1 MPKDNIDYS
10 NTIIYK
16 IFCNNQDIKDI
27 YIGHTTNFVKRKYQH
42 KILCNNGSGK
52 QFKIYDI
59 IRDNGGWDNWTMVE
73 IAKYKCKDATEAR
86 IREQEHYDLL
96 KPNLNTINPISNNPY
111 VAKTIDE
118 TYPDVSSSSF
128 EQKYKCEM
136 CSFFTN
142 KISDFNRHLDTTKH
156 NNLLNQNKKQ
166 NDSVKFK
173 CICGKKYNHKSSLCK
188 HKKYCEKVLHVNTS
202 EVQQYDPQKTD
213 MNELIVTIMKQMM
226 TEQQCFMKDMVTE
239 IIKNGITNTTNNV
252 NNHNNSHNKTFNL
265 QFFLNETCKNAM
277 NLTDFVDSIKLQ
289 LSDLIKI
296 GEVGYVEGI
305 SNIITT
311 NLQALD
317 ITERPIH
324 CADKKREVVY
334 IKDEDKWEKEDDNKN
349 KLRKLIKRVAYKNEK
364 LLPQFK
370 EKYPGYNTSESPH
383 SDQYSKIVIE
393 AMGGI
398 GNDDKAK
405 EDKIIRNISKVTTI
419 DKEKLNL
426 EIN

>member
-1 MPKDNIDYS
+1 MEANNFTPKSAVFKYTCLNCDFYS
-10 NTIIYK
+10 NK
-16 IFCNNQDIKDI
+16 IND
-27 YIGHTTNFVKRKYQH
+27 
-42 KILCNNGSGK
+42 
-52 QFKIYDI
+52 YD
-59 IRDNGGWDNWTMVE
+59 
-73 IAKYKCKDATEAR
+73 
-86 IREQEHYDLL
+86 
-96 KPNLNTINPISNNPY
+96 
-111 VAKTIDE
+111 
-118 TYPDVSSSSF
+118 
-128 EQKYKCEM
+128 
-136 CSFFTN
+136 
-142 KISDFNRHLDTTKH
+142 RHLLTPKH
-156 NNLLNQNKKQ
+156 SRLMTANQITPGHKKTL
-166 NDSVKFK
+166 SEHICV
-173 CICGKKYNHKSSLCK
+173 CGKEYRHKSSLCK
-188 HKKYCEKVLHVNTS
+188 HKKYCDKALHVNTS

-213 MNELIVTIMKQMM
+213 VNELIVTIMKQMM
-226 TEQQCFMKDMVTE
+226 TEQQCFMKDMMTE
-239 IIKNGITNTTNNV
+239 IIKNGINNTTNNV
-252 NNHNNSHNKTFNL
+252 NHNNSHNKTFNL

-289 LSDLIKI
+289 LSDLIQI

-419 DKEKLNL
+419 DKEKLA
-426 EIN
+426 E

>member
-1 MPKDNIDYS
+1 MTDAPDCKKSPKFVCAICDYKS
-10 NTIIYK
+10 
-16 IFCNNQDIKDI
+16 C
-27 YIGHTTNFVKRKYQH
+27 
-42 KILCNNGSGK
+42 K
-52 QFKIYDI
+52 Q
-59 IRDNGGWDNWTMVE
+59 
-73 IAKYKCKDATEAR
+73 
-86 IREQEHYDLL
+86 
-96 KPNLNTINPISNNPY
+96 
-111 VAKTIDE
+111 
-118 TYPDVSSSSF
+118 
-128 EQKYKCEM
+128 
-136 CSFFTN
+136 
-142 KISDFNRHLDTTKH
+142 SDFNKH
-156 NNLLNQNKKQ
+156 NQTKKHATLTYTDNILTKKSHIDNLSPNEISNEIYDLETKIYECGCGKYYKHRQSLYTHKKKCSNKKNVDQ
-166 NDSVKFK
+166 
-173 CICGKKYNHKSSLCK
+173 HMEQHL
-188 HKKYCEKVLHVNTS
+188 
-202 EVQQYDPQKTD
+202 VQQYNSSKQDV
-213 MNELIVTIMKQMM
+213 NELIVTIMKQLM
-226 TEQQCFMKDMVTE
+226 TEQQCFMKDMMVE
-239 IIKNGITNTTNNV
+239 IIKNGTHNTTNNV
-252 NNHNNSHNKTFNL
+252 NNNNNSHNKTFNL

-277 NLTDFVDSIKLQ
+277 NITDFVDSIKLQ

-334 IKDEDKWEKEDDNKN
+334 IKDENKWEKEDENKN

-393 AMGGI
+393 AMGGL

-419 DKEKLNL
+419 DKEKLI
-426 EIN
+426 E

>member
-1 MPKDNIDYS
+1 MTDAPDCKKSPKFSCESCDYMCFKQS
-10 NTIIYK
+10 DFNKHIQSKKHTILTNTVK
-16 IFCNNQDIKDI
+16 PLTKNNFI
-27 YIGHTTNFVKRKYQH
+27 
-42 KILCNNGSGK
+42 S
-52 QFKIYDI
+52 
-59 IRDNGGWDNWTMVE
+59 
-73 IAKYKCKDATEAR
+73 
-86 IREQEHYDLL
+86 
-96 KPNLNTINPISNNPY
+96 PNESSVN
-111 VAKTIDE
+111 
-118 TYPDVSSSSF
+118 SSSID
-128 EQKYKCEM
+128 QKIYKCECGKYYKHRQSLHTHKKI
-136 CSFFTN
+136 CS
-142 KISDFNRHLDTTKH
+142 
-156 NNLLNQNKKQ
+156 NKK
-166 NDSVKFK
+166 
-173 CICGKKYNHKSSLCK
+173 
-188 HKKYCEKVLHVNTS
+188 NTDHNI
-202 EVQQYDPQKTD
+202 VQQYDPQKTD
-213 MNELIVTIMKQMM
+213 MTELIVTIMKHMM

-239 IIKNGITNTTNNV
+239 IIKNGINNTTNNV

>member
-1 MPKDNIDYS
+1 MLT
-10 NTIIYK
+10 NT
-16 IFCNNQDIKDI
+16 D
-27 YIGHTTNFVKRKYQH
+27 
-42 KILCNNGSGK
+42 KILTKNKFNANLSPNLSANDY
-52 QFKIYDI
+52 YDTESK
-59 IRDNGGWDNWTMVE
+59 N
-73 IAKYKCKDATEAR
+73 YKC
-86 IREQEHYDLL
+86 
-96 KPNLNTINPISNNPY
+96 N
-111 VAKTIDE
+111 
-118 TYPDVSSSSF
+118 
-128 EQKYKCEM
+128 
-136 CSFFTN
+136 
-142 KISDFNRHLDTTKH
+142 
-156 NNLLNQNKKQ
+156 
-166 NDSVKFK
+166 
-173 CICGKKYNHKSSLCK
+173 CGKLYKHRQSLYT
-188 HKKYCEKVLHVNTS
+188 HKKKCQPNKNEHHNI
-202 EVQQYDPQKTD
+202 VQQYDPQKTD
-213 MNELIVTIMKQMM
+213 VNELIVTIMKQMM
-226 TEQQCFMKDMVTE
+226 TEQQCFMKDMMTE
-239 IIKNGITNTTNNV
+239 IIKNGINNTTNNV

-398 GNDDKAK
+398 GNDDKSK

-419 DKEKLNL
+419 DKENLN
-426 EIN
+426 

>member
-1 MPKDNIDYS
+1 MTDAPDCKNSPKFACLICHYS
-10 NTIIYK
+10 
-16 IFCNNQDIKDI
+16 C
-27 YIGHTTNFVKRKYQH
+27 
-42 KILCNNGSGK
+42 SK
-52 QFKIYDI
+52 QS
-59 IRDNGGWDNWTMVE
+59 
-73 IAKYKCKDATEAR
+73 
-86 IREQEHYDLL
+86 DL
-96 KPNLNTINPISNNPY
+96 N
-111 VAKTIDE
+111 
-118 TYPDVSSSSF
+118 
-128 EQKYKCEM
+128 
-136 CSFFTN
+136 
-142 KISDFNRHLDTTKH
+142 KH
-156 NNLLNQNKKQ
+156 NNSKKHLTLTNTVNQLTKKDYISPYELSSKSSFIKQ
-166 NDSVKFK
+166 KNYTCDCGKNYKHRQSLHNHKKICSNVKNDSQNV
-173 CICGKKYNHKSSLCK
+173 
-188 HKKYCEKVLHVNTS
+188 
-202 EVQQYDPQKTD
+202 VQQYDPQKADVT
-213 MNELIVTIMKQMM
+213 ELIVTIMKQMM
-226 TEQQCFMKDMVTE
+226 SEQQCFMKDMMTE
-239 IIKNGITNTTNNV
+239 IIKNGTHNTTNNV
-252 NNHNNSHNKTFNL
+252 NNNSHNKTFNL

-398 GNDDKAK
+398 GNDDRAK

>member
-1 MPKDNIDYS
+1 LSPNLSANDY
-10 NTIIYK
+10 
-16 IFCNNQDIKDI
+16 
-27 YIGHTTNFVKRKYQH
+27 
-42 KILCNNGSGK
+42 
-52 QFKIYDI
+52 YDTESK
-59 IRDNGGWDNWTMVE
+59 N
-73 IAKYKCKDATEAR
+73 YKCNCGKLYKHRQSLYT
-86 IREQEHYDLL
+86 HKKKC
-96 KPNLNTINPISNNPY
+96 KPNKN
-111 VAKTIDE
+111 E
-118 TYPDVSSSSF
+118 
-128 EQKYKCEM
+128 
-136 CSFFTN
+136 
-142 KISDFNRHLDTTKH
+142 HH
-156 NNLLNQNKKQ
+156 N
-166 NDSVKFK
+166 
-173 CICGKKYNHKSSLCK
+173 I
-188 HKKYCEKVLHVNTS
+188 
-202 EVQQYDPQKTD
+202 VQQYDPQKTD
-213 MNELIVTIMKQMM
+213 VNELIVTIMKQMM
-226 TEQQCFMKDMVTE
+226 TEQQCFMKDMMTE
-239 IIKNGITNTTNNV
+239 IIKNGINNTTNNV

-405 EDKIIRNISKVTTI
+405 KIK
-419 DKEKLNL
+419 
-426 EIN
+426 